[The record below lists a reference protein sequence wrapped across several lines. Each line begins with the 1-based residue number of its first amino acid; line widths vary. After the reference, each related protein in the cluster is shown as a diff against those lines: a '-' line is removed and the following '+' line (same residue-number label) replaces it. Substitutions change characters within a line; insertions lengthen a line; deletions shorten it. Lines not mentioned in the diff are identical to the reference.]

1 MRDMM
6 QELLRR
12 LRPQALVRRL
22 AGDSAG
28 VSAVEFALILPI
40 MLVLLFGGIEVT
52 DALTV
57 QRKVTHVTSTLSDL
71 IAQSKTISASEM
83 DDILEAS
90 AAVITPYSDA
100 KLKIK
105 LTGVTIDANGKAT
118 VAWSRAKNDTAYT
131 EGAAITLPTTV
142 IEPSSFIVTGEVHYD
157 YTPVV
162 GYVMTGTF
170 DLSDEFYLR
179 PRLGTSIQY
188 TG

>member
-1 MRDMM
+1 MAFPR
-6 QELLRR
+6 LPVR
-12 LRPQALVRRL
+12 LRARASGRGFT
-22 AGDSAG
+22 GDRAG

-40 MLVLLFGGIEVT
+40 MLVLFFGSVEVT
-52 DALTV
+52 TALTV

-83 DDILEAS
+83 SDILEA
-90 AAVITPYSDA
+90 AATVITPYSDA
-100 KLKIK
+100 KLQIK
-105 LTGVTIDANGKAT
+105 LTGVTIDANGTAT
-118 VAWSRAKNDTAYT
+118 VAWSQAMNDTAYS

-142 IEPSSFIVTGEVHYD
+142 VEPSSFIVTGEVHYS

-179 PRLGTSIQY
+179 PRLGTSVEY

>member
-1 MRDMM
+1 MPHRPFAR
-6 QELLRR
+6 LRR
-12 LRPQALVRRL
+12 AAPDRRFVRDR
-22 AGDSAG
+22 AG

-40 MLVLLFGGIEVT
+40 LLVLLFGGIEVT

-83 DDILEAS
+83 DDILEAA

-105 LTGVTIDANGKAT
+105 LTGVTVDANGKAT

-131 EGAAITLPTTV
+131 KGATIALPTAV
-142 IEPSSFIVTGEVHYD
+142 VDPSSFIVTGEVHYS
-157 YTPVV
+157 YSPVV

-170 DLSDEFYLR
+170 DLSDTFYLR
-179 PRLGTSIQY
+179 PRLGTAIQY